1 MTTPKALVSTDWLAA
16 HLGEPG
22 LRPLD
27 ASWHL
32 PAAGRDAHAEYL
44 AGHIPGAAFFDL
56 ERVSDRRSS
65 LPHMLPPA
73 DEFAAAMSALGL
85 SSGDMIVVYDATG
98 ANMTAPRAWWTF
110 RVMGHDRVA
119 VLDGGF
125 PKWVRE
131 GRPVEHGEARL
142 PAGRFSAQLD
152 RARVRGVEEMR
163 ANLSTRREQVI
174 DARSTGRF
182 AGTSPEPRPGLRGGH
197 IPESRNLPYTELVD
211 EAGVLLP
218 PGELARKFANAG
230 LDLHAPVVATC
241 GSGVT
246 AAALVHALYV
256 LGHDETALYD
266 GSWTEWGAREDL
278 PVERSNGPDR

>member
-1 MTTPKALVSTDWLAA
+1 VTAPKAVVSTEWLAA

-22 LRPLD
+22 LRPVD

-32 PAAGRDAHAEYL
+32 PAAGRDARAEYL
-44 AGHIPGAAFFDL
+44 ASHIPGAAFFDL
-56 ERVSDRRSS
+56 ERISDHRAG
-65 LPHMLPPA
+65 LPHMLPPP
-73 DEFAAAMSALGL
+73 DEFAAAMAALGL
-85 SSGDMIVVYDATG
+85 DSGDMIVVYDATG

-110 RVMGHDRVA
+110 RVMGHERVA

-125 PKWVRE
+125 RKWVRE
-131 GRPVEHGEARL
+131 GHPVESGEARL
-142 PAGRFSAQLD
+142 PAGHFSAKLD
-152 RARVRGVEEMR
+152 RGRVRGVEEMR

-174 DARSTGRF
+174 DARSAGRF
-182 AGTSPEPRPGLRGGH
+182 AGTQPEPRAGLRGGH

-211 EAGVLLP
+211 DAGVLLP
-218 PGELARKFANAG
+218 PDELARKFASAG

-278 PVERSNGPDR
+278 PVETGG